1 MIRKWDIS
9 DEQVR
14 KRCMEEI
21 IARVDEQEGAE
32 FGMTAAQDIIDIV
45 AQYVGPSAYNL
56 GIEDAK
62 KLLLQKVSDL
72 EVDFDVLR
80 AQS

>member
-32 FGMTAAQDIIDIV
+32 FGMIAAQDIIDIV